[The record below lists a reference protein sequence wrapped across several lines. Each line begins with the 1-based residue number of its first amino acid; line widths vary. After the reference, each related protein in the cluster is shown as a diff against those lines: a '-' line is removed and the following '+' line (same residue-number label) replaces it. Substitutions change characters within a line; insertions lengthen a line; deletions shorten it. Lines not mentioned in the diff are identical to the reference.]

1 MVLRLSSCRT
11 WTLVVH
17 KLQSAQPQYLQ
28 NMDSSGA
35 QAPECSGS
43 VLAEHGLSSGAQTPE
58 CSGSV
63 VVLQLIKLR

>member
-1 MVLRLSSCRT
+1 M
-11 WTLVVH
+11 VH
-17 KLQSAQPQYLQ
+17 KLQSAQAQYLQ